1 MAVHIGQE
9 DIVRFTCGSCYQ
21 LAEAISDVTG
31 WPIYAFWDKHFK
43 DYDIH
48 AFVKTPRGT
57 YLDIYGE
64 HTRYKMLSLW
74 GEQHIRRVRKASALR
89 SWDFG
94 NPYYDSYPR
103 ARQVAPLLIAA
114 YESREPTV
122 PVSDYNSRNSRERIS
137 A

>member
-1 MAVHIGQE
+1 MVVHIGQK

-21 LAEAISDVTG
+21 LAEAISD

-57 YLDIYGE
+57 YLDVYGE
-64 HTRYKMLSLW
+64 HTRYMMLSRW
-74 GEQHIRRVRKASALR
+74 GERYIRRVREPFDFR

-103 ARQVAPLLIAA
+103 ARQIAPLLIAD
-114 YESREPTV
+114 YE
-122 PVSDYNSRNSRERIS
+122 SRERIS

>member
-1 MAVHIGQE
+1 MAVHIGQK
-9 DIVRFTCGSCYQ
+9 DITRFTCGSCYQ
-21 LAEAISDVTG
+21 LAEAIRDVTG
-31 WPIYAFWDKHFK
+31 WPIYAFWDEHFQ

-64 HTRYKMLSLW
+64 HSRYKMLSRW
-74 GEQHIRRVRKASALR
+74 GERHIRRVRKTADLR

-94 NPYYDSYPR
+94 NPFYDSYPR
-103 ARQVAPLLIAA
+103 ARQIAPLLIA
-114 YESREPTV
+114 
-122 PVSDYNSRNSRERIS
+122 DYHNRATTSAGIGERIS